1 MLNQE
6 INQLNPDITE
16 IVYGKR
22 LLKKL
27 TIYPLSIG
35 DQFKVTDLITE
46 LVNKL
51 VTMQKS
57 GKTSEY
63 ALLTSAIEI
72 LQENINKIFVLVT
85 DVPAE
90 ESEAIINDMTNTQLV
105 DLVDIIWSVNFEPA
119 LKKGKSL
126 FEKGKSMF
134 NSKNSLQDSSNPI
147 PSTGS
152 MTSTES
158 LIDKE
163 D

>member
-85 DVPAE
+85 DVPTE